1 MRQSLLCPKHWNEQ
15 DIFCGDGGMEAAEL
29 AFDAAIEMT
38 AKRCKAI
45 TQQRYLAENQAVEID
60 EKISAEF
67 GV

>member
-1 MRQSLLCPKHWNEQ
+1 MKEFNQWWEEQ
-15 DIFCGDGGMEAAEL
+15 EIFCGDGGMEAAEQ

-38 AKRCKAI
+38 AKRCKEI

-60 EKISAEF
+60 GKISAEF

>member
-1 MRQSLLCPKHWNEQ
+1 M
-15 DIFCGDGGMEAAEL
+15 DAAEQ
-29 AFDAAIEMT
+29 AFDAAVELT
-38 AKRCKAI
+38 AKRCKEI

>member
-1 MRQSLLCPKHWNEQ
+1 MKEFKQWWGEQ
-15 DIFCGDGGMEAAEL
+15 DIFCGEGGMDAAEQ
-29 AFDAAIEMT
+29 AFDAAVELT
-38 AKRCKAI
+38 AKRCKEI

>member
-1 MRQSLLCPKHWNEQ
+1 MILREDEILELVEMSQEFPRSA
-15 DIFCGDGGMEAAEL
+15 IIRAIGEATL
-29 AFDAAIEMT
+29 KT
-38 AKRCKAI
+38 AKRCKEI

>member
-1 MRQSLLCPKHWNEQ
+1 
-15 DIFCGDGGMEAAEL
+15 MEAAEL